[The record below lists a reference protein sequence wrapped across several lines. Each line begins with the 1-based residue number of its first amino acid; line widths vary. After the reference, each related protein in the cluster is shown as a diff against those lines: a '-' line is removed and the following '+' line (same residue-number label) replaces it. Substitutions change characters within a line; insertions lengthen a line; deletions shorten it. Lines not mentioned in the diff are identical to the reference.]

1 MIKKKKKNISHIER
15 VQIPVN
21 TEKREIKK
29 RNRSVLQKT
38 KRKQHEKRRTSTTD
52 EEKKPASPCTA
63 FRKQNELPF
72 SVLSFLLPCS
82 SCSLAPLL
90 QHDMFVRITPIQYIH
105 SLLKS
110 MFRSVLRLTSSG
122 GCCLREDK
130 YWLFKKKKGELLLLF
145 SLVSTGF
152 HVSFYNLLRL
162 RV

>member
-52 EEKKPASPCTA
+52 EEKTSASPCIA

-90 QHDMFVRITPIQYIH
+90 
-105 SLLKS
+105 
-110 MFRSVLRLTSSG
+110 
-122 GCCLREDK
+122 
-130 YWLFKKKKGELLLLF
+130 
-145 SLVSTGF
+145 
-152 HVSFYNLLRL
+152 
-162 RV
+162 